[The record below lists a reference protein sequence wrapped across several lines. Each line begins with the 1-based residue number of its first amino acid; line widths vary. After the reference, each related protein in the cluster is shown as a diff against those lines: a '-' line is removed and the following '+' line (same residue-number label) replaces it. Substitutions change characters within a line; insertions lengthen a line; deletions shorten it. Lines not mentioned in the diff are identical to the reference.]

1 MWGDDGDIGSSEPDL
16 RHPRVIWDE
25 RTEFRISDS
34 VSCIWM
40 KRENKA
46 KKRLK
51 KQSFSPKAFIETPI
65 TGREKT
71 LGGRLLVVNF
81 YRLSVALSKA
91 ALS

>member
-1 MWGDDGDIGSSEPDL
+1 
-16 RHPRVIWDE
+16 
-25 RTEFRISDS
+25 
-34 VSCIWM
+34 M

-51 KQSFSPKAFIETPI
+51 KQSFSPKAFIEKPI

>member
-1 MWGDDGDIGSSEPDL
+1 
-16 RHPRVIWDE
+16 
-25 RTEFRISDS
+25 
-34 VSCIWM
+34 M

-51 KQSFSPKAFIETPI
+51 KQSFSPKAFTEKPI

-81 YRLSVALSKA
+81 YRSSAALSKA